1 MNMIRIISGTNR
13 ADSNTRKISNEIRNI
28 YSQLNTPCEIID
40 LKELPEEIFTPL
52 AYSERPKSFEKFSA
66 AIKTADALVIVIPEY
81 NGSFP
86 GVFKYFID
94 MLDFPESLQEKPCCF
109 VGVAAGMWGALRSI
123 EQLEDIFV
131 YRNAFV
137 FPKSVFINNVNSFLD
152 SSGHIINGEILERLK
167 NQATDFIDFVN
178 RFRKK

>member
-81 NGSFP
+81 NGCFP